1 MNINISAI
9 QLKTRISNLLFKQ
22 HWSETVRV
30 KQAKW
35 LLNVLKFRSYAILN
49 CLSFWVYR
57 VSGVRS
63 SRFNRNLHKNQMRY
77 FNSVNGKSKPIIWQF
92 VMPIIKYIKRI
103 VFEQCT
109 LNERLCFYRS
119 QAWYMK
125 ERHTQRY
132 MTEVFGIS
140 YWPSLRGQYYDT
152 KTPRSDIVACVS
164 IFLLLHTPTT
174 C

>member
-1 MNINISAI
+1 M
-9 QLKTRISNLLFKQ
+9 
-22 HWSETVRV
+22 
-30 KQAKW
+30 
-35 LLNVLKFRSYAILN
+35 
-49 CLSFWVYR
+49 

-119 QAWYMK
+119 QAWHIAKYETIWYPNSQNHHCSK
-125 ERHTQRY
+125 SNQWIWL
-132 MTEVFGIS
+132 IS
-140 YWPSLRGQYYDT
+140 LNLDSNTWIMISLEFKWNRNDLKCDLNNLIIET
-152 KTPRSDIVACVS
+152 VVVD
-164 IFLLLHTPTT
+164 
-174 C
+174 